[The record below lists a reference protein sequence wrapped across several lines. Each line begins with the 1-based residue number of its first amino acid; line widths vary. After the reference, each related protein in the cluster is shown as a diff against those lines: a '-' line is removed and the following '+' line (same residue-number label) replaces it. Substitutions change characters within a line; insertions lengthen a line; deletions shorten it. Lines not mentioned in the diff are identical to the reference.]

1 MLTFNKQCLYAC
13 GSGTIIHCWVRI
25 TAHFSHLFASPEV
38 YKFILCSILYYQYFH
53 PTPPPTGSII
63 SPIKP
68 PFSPGTSF
76 TEKSVQPPPGFFFTA
91 FLGQFP
97 VSWTPDF
104 CFLWFTPHSQIA
116 SPPKKVVEKVTV
128 QGSWLSENILI
139 LYSNFSLAGYTILG

>member
-53 PTPPPTGSII
+53 PTPPNRLHNISYQATLFPRNLFHREICTTTSWLFLHCFSGSI
-63 SPIKP
+63 S
-68 PFSPGTSF
+68 
-76 TEKSVQPPPGFFFTA
+76 
-91 FLGQFP
+91 
-97 VSWTPDF
+97 
-104 CFLWFTPHSQIA
+104 CFLNPRFLLSLVYSTFSN
-116 SPPKKVVEKVTV
+116 SFPPKKVVEKVTV